1 MAKRKVIL
9 DVDTGSDDAVAL
21 CAAVLSP
28 DIELVAAC
36 SVWGNQPI
44 ENTTDNTL
52 RLFEA
57 LGVDIPV
64 YRGCDTAMTKYLC
77 KNYVELDAWRLRPK
91 AMRGGKEISMHSA
104 HLPLAPTNR
113 KAEDMPAACFYVDY
127 LRKSKEKVTL
137 IPVGPLTN
145 VGLALRIAPDIVD
158 KIEEIVIMGG
168 GSKITNHDPWSESNI
183 FHDPEAAQIIAECGA
198 RVVWVPL
205 DATHRA
211 VITLDDCKRFRD
223 IGTFAANF
231 CASQCEQ
238 RIINH
243 DAGQP
248 LDIPHAAAVHDALC
262 VAYVIDPTVL
272 TDLRHCHVEIG
283 LDGYGSGQTIVDQ
296 RAYPLERN
304 GWFAFDGDR
313 FKFVDI
319 LCDCFQRDK
328 GTAQVLEEA

>member
-21 CAAVLSP
+21 CTAALSP
-28 DIELVAAC
+28 DLELVAAC

-44 ENTTDNTL
+44 DNTTDNTL

-57 LGVDIPV
+57 LGIDVPV

-77 KNYVELDAWRLRPK
+77 KDYVEFDTWRLRPK
-91 AMRGGKEISMHSA
+91 AMRNGKEVKMHTP
-104 HLPLAPTNR
+104 HLPLAPTTR

-127 LRKSKEKVTL
+127 LRKTTEKVTL
-137 IPVGPLTN
+137 IAVGPLTN
-145 VGLALRIAPDIVD
+145 VGLALRIAPDIVNN
-158 KIEEIVIMGG
+158 IEEIVIMGG

-183 FHDPEAAQIIAECGA
+183 YHDPEAAQIIAECGA

-211 VITLDDCKRFRD
+211 VITIDDCKRFRE
-223 IGTFAANF
+223 IGTFSAIF
-231 CASQCEQ
+231 CAGQCEQ
-238 RIINH
+238 RIISH

-248 LDIPHAAAVHDALC
+248 LDVPHSAAVHDALC

-272 TDLRHCHVEIG
+272 TDLRHCHIEIG
-283 LDGYGSGQTIVDQ
+283 LSGYGEGQTIVDQ
-296 RAYPLERN
+296 RAYPLEKN
-304 GWFAFDGDR
+304 GYFAFDGDR

-319 LCDCFQRDK
+319 LCDCFKRDK
-328 GTAQVLEEA
+328 STAKVLEEE